1 MRPRRGFLVE
11 LLMDPL
17 PPPPVTVAD
26 LADEI
31 SVLAC
36 LLADQVATVGWSGEA
51 AGDATDAVEILL
63 GALGPEQTAPL
74 LARFL
79 RTPADEPPVP
89 EPTPVPI
96 RVPRSRRRGLGD
108 RWRGLPDSLT
118 GKPDGQG
125 VA

>member
-1 MRPRRGFLVE
+1 
-11 LLMDPL
+11 MDPL

-36 LLADQVATVGWSGEA
+36 LLAEKVDTTGWTGEA
-51 AGDATDAVEILL
+51 AGDVADAVETLL
-63 GALGPEQTAPL
+63 DVLGPEQAAPL

-79 RTPADEPPVP
+79 PPPGVDPEPAVP
-89 EPTPVPI
+89 EPTPVRI
-96 RVPRSRRRGLGD
+96 RTPRPRRRGLGD

-118 GKPDGQG
+118 GPEGQG